1 MDIFS
6 YGWQKEVE
14 KQAPLALKVR
24 PQSLDDFAGQEEIM
38 GRGKILRRLIEA
50 DRLASAIFYGP
61 PGTGKTTLAKII
73 AETSKGDFVQLNAVM
88 SGVKEIKEVIK
99 GARDLLGMEGRRT
112 IMFIDEIHRF
122 NKAQQDA
129 LLPSVE
135 DGTVILIG
143 ATTENPYFTV
153 NSPLLSRSR
162 VFPFKPLDNSSLRSI
177 LEKALEEDKGLKG
190 WNPRVD
196 KEAIDHIIERSNGD
210 ARTALNALE
219 LTVLTTSPED
229 NETRRVTLEI
239 AEESIQQKVV
249 NYDRQGDNHYNV
261 ISAFIKSIRGSDPDA
276 ALHWLASMIYA
287 GEDPNFIARR
297 LIISA
302 SEDVGNA
309 DPRGLS
315 VAVAAAQAL
324 QMIGM
329 PEGRIVLAQAVVYL
343 AGAPK
348 SNAAYKG
355 INQALED
362 VSKER
367 SGGVPPHLKDSSYP
381 GSKKLSSGQGY
392 RYPHDYPGHFVS
404 QDYLPPELKD
414 KVYYYPTENGEE
426 EKIKKRLDKLWPT
439 RKKEG
444 NP

>member
-14 KQAPLALKVR
+14 KQAPLALRLR
-24 PQSLDDFAGQEEIM
+24 PKSLDDFAGQEEIM

-50 DRLASAIFYGP
+50 DRLSSAIFYGP

-73 AETSKGDFVQLNAVM
+73 AETSKADFVQLNAVM
-88 SGVKEIKEVIK
+88 SGVKDIKEVIK
-99 GARDLLGMEGRRT
+99 GAKEMLGMEGRRT

-162 VFPFKPLDNSSLRSI
+162 IFSFKPLDNSHIRSI
-177 LEKALEEDKGLKG
+177 LQKALEEDKGLGG
-190 WNPRVD
+190 WNPGVD
-196 KEAIDHIIERSNGD
+196 KEALDHIIERSNGD

-219 LTVLTTSPED
+219 LAVLTTPPD
-229 NETRRVTLEI
+229 NNENRRVTLET
-239 AEESIQQKVV
+239 AEESMQQKAV

-276 ALHWLASMIYA
+276 ALYWLASMIYA

-315 VAVAAAQAL
+315 LAVAAAQAL

-329 PEGRIVLAQAVVYL
+329 PEGRIVLAQAVAYL

-348 SNAAYKG
+348 SNAAYQG
-355 INQALED
+355 INQALTD
-362 VSKER
+362 VSRES

-381 GSKKLSSGQGY
+381 GAKKLGSGQGY
-392 RYPHDYPGHFVS
+392 LYPHDYPGHFVS

-414 KVYYYPTENGEE
+414 RVYYHPTENGEE
-426 EKIKKRLDKLWPT
+426 EKIKKRLDKLWPG
-439 RKKEG
+439 RKR
-444 NP
+444 